1 MLHIQKFVVNMI
13 QENCYVVNDET
24 REAVI
29 VDDGAYYPEEKLA
42 IENYIKENGLKP
54 VLLID
59 THAHFDHIMG
69 NKALF
74 DRFGLKARF
83 SRADAELYDGLEKQT
98 QLIMGMPLE
107 GLERAPA
114 GSFIKE
120 GDRLTF
126 GSHAFT
132 VIATPGHTQG
142 GLCFYCKEE
151 NLLFSGD
158 SLFRGSI
165 GRTDLPGGD
174 GKSLISALKNKILT
188 LPDETKVLTGHG
200 PATDIGTEKMINPYL
215 N

>member
-42 IENYIKENGLKP
+42 IEKYINENGLKP

-83 SRADAELYDGLEKQT
+83 SSADAELYDAVDT
-98 QLIMGMPLE
+98 QIEQIMGMHLE
-107 GLERAPA
+107 NVEVGPS
-114 GSFIKE
+114 GDFIRE
-120 GDRLTF
+120 GDVLTF
-126 GSHAFT
+126 GSHALS
-132 VIATPGHTQG
+132 VISTPGHTRG

-151 NLLFSGD
+151 NVLFSGD

-174 GKSLISALKNKILT
+174 GKALISALNNKILT
-188 LPDETKVLTGHG
+188 LPDETQVLTGHG
-200 PATDIGTEKMINPYL
+200 PATDVRTEKTINPYL